1 MKYILFFLTTILVSF
16 SNAQNLKIQWQDE
29 SGRSFNIIAPTGEL
43 GYTLLPGDRIQY
55 NLNGNPN
62 RVGDVYISYNLN
74 GQVNRVGN
82 VYMTYGITGRLMRVG
97 NLYVSYNFNGQIT
110 GTTGSVN

>member
-1 MKYILFFLTTILVSF
+1 MKYILYFLTTILVSF
-16 SNAQNLKIQWQDE
+16 ANAQNLKIQWQDE
-29 SGRSFNIIAPTGEL
+29 SGRAFNIIAPTGEL

-55 NLNGNPN
+55 NMNGNPN
-62 RVGDVYISYNLN
+62 KVGDVYISYNLN